1 MWWLRQTK
9 GDYLWLTDIVCA
21 GARFEAI
28 QHSRP
33 LQSICPEWSKGQGL
47 SDDLSTWSSRNLQ
60 SLWVAHISSGWYTRR
75 SWEDVTLLDFALA
88 KQKGKCY
95 PAMKIT
101 DADYADDLAVLAD
114 VLKDATCLPHSIEW
128 TGKEIGFYLN
138 ADKTEFIWFN
148 QDASEGMRS
157 LNGEKIKQVEDFK
170 DLGSYIAST
179 ERDVNIRLRKA
190 WDALNELDK
199 IWKSNLPDNLKR
211 NFFRAAVETVLL
223 YGSVSW
229 TLTTHLEKKIDG
241 AFTRMLR
248 TALNRSWKDQPTN
261 EELHGHIP
269 PISKSLQQ
277 QRMRFPGHFWCSKE

>member
-1 MWWLRQTK
+1 
-9 GDYLWLTDIVCA
+9 
-21 GARFEAI
+21 
-28 QHSRP
+28 
-33 LQSICPEWSKGQGL
+33 
-47 SDDLSTWSSRNLQ
+47 
-60 SLWVAHISSGWYTRR
+60 
-75 SWEDVTLLDFALA
+75 
-88 KQKGKCY
+88 
-95 PAMKIT
+95 
-101 DADYADDLAVLAD
+101 
-114 VLKDATCLPHSIEW
+114 
-128 TGKEIGFYLN
+128 
-138 ADKTEFIWFN
+138 
-148 QDASEGMRS
+148 MRS

-199 IWKSNLPDNLKR
+199 IWKSNFPDNLKR
-211 NFFRAAVETVLL
+211 NFFQAAVETILL